1 MSHLT
6 TKVATI
12 APNVS
17 GAVDIKLNDFSNVG
31 SFSDTQALVY
41 DSASQTW
48 SGAVVPTAKERVAV
62 FGRGESQDYA
72 LSGLAVS
79 SGATVG
85 FYDTSPINNIPTLVT
100 FNKQTGTDWLESV
113 TLQAGKYEI
122 FAQSSFIFSAL
133 GYVAYRWVNASNA
146 WYSNLGVI
154 GETTTYGG
162 STTYATG
169 FLSISAET
177 TFFVKIYAATN
188 ASTTQGA
195 WPSVRGMIS
204 IRELS

>member
-6 TKVATI
+6 TKIATK

-17 GAVDIKLNDFSNVG
+17 GAVDVKLNDFGNVG
-31 SFSDTQALVY
+31 AFSDGQTLVY
-41 DSASQTW
+41 DSALQTW
-48 SGAVVPTAKERVAV
+48 SGAPIPSPKERVAV

-72 LSGLAVS
+72 LSGLSVS

-113 TLQAGKYEI
+113 TLQAGKYEL
-122 FAQSSFIFSAL
+122 FAQSSFTFSAA

-177 TFFVKIYAATN
+177 TFFVRIYAANN
-188 ASTTQGA
+188 ASTSQGV

>member
-1 MSHLT
+1 MSHLI
-6 TKVATI
+6 TKVATK

-17 GAVDIKLNDFSNVG
+17 GAVDVKLNDFTNVG
-31 SFSDTQALVY
+31 AFADTQTLVY

-48 SGAVVPTAKERVAV
+48 SGAVVPTPKERVAV

-72 LSGLAVS
+72 LSGLTVEN
-79 SGATVG
+79 GASVG
-85 FYDTSPINNIPTLVT
+85 FYDTSPINNVPTLVT
-100 FNKQTGTDWLESV
+100 FNKQAGTDWLESV
-113 TLQAGKYEI
+113 TLQAGKYEL
-122 FAQSSFIFSAL
+122 FAQSSFTFSAL

-169 FLSISAET
+169 FLSISVAT
-177 TFFVKIYAATN
+177 TFYVKIYAATN
-188 ASTTQGA
+188 ASTSQGV